1 MMSGY
6 FLVDPEQVTATSQS
20 ITGQQGTPIDLAGTL
35 RGAGMVDT
43 GDPTLDAE
51 IESLVGHLASKLS
64 RLAEVLGED
73 ARGLGQV
80 SENYQTADT
89 QIAADFASMN
99 ADIPNV
105 PRLLTGGAN
114 PPAPA
119 PSPPNPGSP
128 VPMS

>member
-20 ITGQQGTPIDLAGTL
+20 ITGQQATPIDLAGTL
-35 RGAGMVDT
+35 RGADMVDT

-51 IESLVGHLASKLS
+51 IQSMVGHFVSKLT

-89 QIAADFASMN
+89 QLAADFASMN

-105 PRLLTGGAN
+105 GQQLAGGGT

-119 PSPPNPGSP
+119 PSPPDQGSP
-128 VPMS
+128 VPTS

>member
-6 FLVDPEQVTATSQS
+6 FLVDPEQVTAASQS
-20 ITGQQGTPIDLAGTL
+20 IIGQQGTPIDLAGTL
-35 RGAGMVDT
+35 SGAGMVDT
-43 GDPTLDAE
+43 GDPILDAE
-51 IESLVGHLASKLS
+51 VQSLVGHFVSKLT

-89 QIAADFASMN
+89 QLAGDFESMN

-105 PRLLTGGAN
+105 GQQLAGGAT
-114 PPAPA
+114 PPAPT
-119 PSPPNPGSP
+119 PSPPNQGSP
-128 VPMS
+128 VPTS

>member
-1 MMSGY
+1 
-6 FLVDPEQVTATSQS
+6 
-20 ITGQQGTPIDLAGTL
+20 
-35 RGAGMVDT
+35 
-43 GDPTLDAE
+43 
-51 IESLVGHLASKLS
+51 
-64 RLAEVLGED
+64 
-73 ARGLGQV
+73 V

-105 PRLLTGGAN
+105 PRLLTGRPN